1 MSGLPQAPDQDDLV
15 VSLPPE
21 ILAMMASYE
30 APAADEAAVD
40 ETTLDEASNG
50 ESPAATL
57 SADQASSFGSEAGD
71 LDASVD
77 ASADADAG
85 PTGDEAGVPLPAS
98 IVSGEAGE
106 TMTLAP
112 VLDITAAAA
121 LHAEL
126 LARRGAP
133 LGLDASDV
141 RRLGGQCLQLL
152 VSARKTW
159 DADGLALTFTATSP
173 AFDRD
178 LALLG
183 CSIADLTQSEAA

>member
-1 MSGLPQAPDQDDLV
+1 MSGLPQAPAQDDLV

-30 APAADEAAVD
+30 TPAADEAAVD

-57 SADQASSFGSEAGD
+57 SADQPSSFGSEAGD
-71 LDASVD
+71 LDASAD
-77 ASADADAG
+77 ADADAG
-85 PTGDEAGVPLPAS
+85 PTGDEAGAPLPAS

-106 TMTLAP
+106 TLTLAP

-133 LGLDASDV
+133 LGLDAAEV

-159 DADGLALTFTATSP
+159 EADGLALTLTATSP
-173 AFDRD
+173 AFERD

-183 CSIADLTQSEAA
+183 CSAADLTQSEAA

>member
-1 MSGLPQAPDQDDLV
+1 MSGPTQDPAHDDLV

-30 APAADEAAVD
+30 APADDEAPP
-40 ETTLDEASNG
+40 EA
-50 ESPAATL
+50 
-57 SADQASSFGSEAGD
+57 QSEAQPSDGQ
-71 LDASVD
+71 A
-77 ASADADAG
+77 AADADAIA
-85 PTGDEAGVPLPAS
+85 PAAADPAS
-98 IVSGEAGE
+98 GEAAGFGSDDATPTPVVAGQADEAGE
-106 TMTLAP
+106 TLTLAP
-112 VLDITAAAA
+112 VLDLTAAAA
-121 LHAEL
+121 LHAAL

-133 LGLDASDV
+133 LGLDAAEV

>member
-1 MSGLPQAPDQDDLV
+1 MSGPTQDPAHDDLV

-30 APAADEAAVD
+30 APADDEAPPEAQSEAQPSDGQAAADAIEPAAADSASDEAA
-40 ETTLDEASNG
+40 G
-50 ESPAATL
+50 
-57 SADQASSFGSEAGD
+57 FGSDDATPTPVVAGQ
-71 LDASVD
+71 
-77 ASADADAG
+77 AD
-85 PTGDEAGVPLPAS
+85 
-98 IVSGEAGE
+98 EAGE
-106 TMTLAP
+106 TLTLAP
-112 VLDITAAAA
+112 VLDLTAAAA
-121 LHAEL
+121 LHAAL

-133 LGLDASDV
+133 LGLDAAEV

>member
-30 APAADEAAVD
+30 APATDEATLDGAALD
-40 ETTLDEASNG
+40 ETALDGATLDGPITDAPADGEA
-50 ESPAATL
+50 PAATV
-57 SADQASSFGSEAGD
+57 SA
-71 LDASVD
+71 
-77 ASADADAG
+77 
-85 PTGDEAGVPLPAS
+85 
-98 IVSGEAGE
+98 GEAGE
-106 TMTLAP
+106 TLTLAP

-121 LHAEL
+121 LHAAL

-133 LGLDASDV
+133 LGLDAADV

-159 DADGLALTFTATSP
+159 DADGLALIFTATSP